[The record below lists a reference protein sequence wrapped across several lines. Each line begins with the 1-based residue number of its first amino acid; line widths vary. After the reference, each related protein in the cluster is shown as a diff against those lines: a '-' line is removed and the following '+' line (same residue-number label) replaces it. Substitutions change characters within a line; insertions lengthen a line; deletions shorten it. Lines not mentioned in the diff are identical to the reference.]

1 MNRIILLIFTLLI
14 GLQSYAIKPTRTYSN
29 THVKMELEHE
39 VLRIET
45 KDGISLNVWHLPS
58 SETGTPI
65 IISQSDAGNMGDWL
79 YLGLYLQAYGLDVW
93 MYDYRGF
100 GKSEDFNII
109 QNQLFHIE
117 FTEDLAAICD
127 YVYSKTGKVPALM
140 GISMGTIIVNEYIRK
155 ADIPVSHLVFD
166 GYVADPQKRIDKLA
180 ENGKVVM
187 LPKGYK
193 NREYKQKNRNTLFIV
208 AEKDQYSTV
217 ADIPK
222 GNADMQQVKVFDCE
236 HISGFFKYP
245 VEYTELIISFLEG
258 QLKSD

>member
-29 THVKMELEHE
+29 TPVKMELEHE

-100 GKSEDFNII
+100 GNSEDFNII

-155 ADIPVSHLVFD
+155 ADIPVSHLLFD

-245 VEYTELIISFLEG
+245 VEYTELIVSFLEG

>member
-29 THVKMELEHE
+29 TPVKMELEHE

-100 GKSEDFNII
+100 GNSEDFNII

-155 ADIPVSHLVFD
+155 ADIPVSHLLFD

-222 GNADMQQVKVFDCE
+222 GNADMQHVKVFDCE

-245 VEYTELIISFLEG
+245 VEYTELIVSFLEG

>member
-29 THVKMELEHE
+29 TPVKMELEHE

-100 GKSEDFNII
+100 GNSEDFNII

-117 FTEDLAAICD
+117 FTEDLAAIYD

-155 ADIPVSHLVFD
+155 ADIPVTHLVFD
-166 GYVADPQKRIDKLA
+166 GYVADPQKWIDKLA
-180 ENGKVVM
+180 KNGKVVM

-245 VEYTELIISFLEG
+245 VEYTELIVSFLEG

>member
-1 MNRIILLIFTLLI
+1 MSSIA
-14 GLQSYAIKPTRTYSN
+14 SYAINPTRTYSN
-29 THVKMELEHE
+29 TPVKMELEHE

-45 KDGISLNVWHLPS
+45 KDGMSLNVWHLPS

-100 GKSEDFNII
+100 GESEDFNII

-127 YVYSKTGKVPALM
+127 YAYSKTGKVPALM

-208 AEKDQYSTV
+208 AEKDQYSIV

-222 GNADMQQVKVFDCE
+222 GNADMQHVKVFDCE
-236 HISGFFKYP
+236 HISGFFKQP
-245 VEYTELIISFLEG
+245 VEYTETILAFLNNN
-258 QLKSD
+258 

>member
-1 MNRIILLIFTLLI
+1 MKRIALIFI
-14 GLQSYAIKPTRTYSN
+14 IMMSSIASYAINPTRTYSN
-29 THVKMELEHE
+29 TPVKMELEHE

-45 KDGISLNVWHLPS
+45 KDGMSLNVWHLPS

-100 GKSEDFNII
+100 GESEDFDII

-127 YVYSKTGKVPALM
+127 YAYSKTGKVPALM

-166 GYVADPQKRIDKLA
+166 GYVADPQKWIDKLA
-180 ENGKVVM
+180 KNGKVVM

-193 NREYKQKNRNTLFIV
+193 NRKYKLKNRNTLFIV
-208 AEKDQYSTV
+208 AEKDQYSIV

-222 GNADMQQVKVFDCE
+222 GNADMQHVKVFDCE
-236 HISGFFKYP
+236 HISGFFKQP
-245 VEYTELIISFLEG
+245 VEYTETILAFLNNN
-258 QLKSD
+258 

>member
-29 THVKMELEHE
+29 TPVKMELEHE

-100 GKSEDFNII
+100 GNSEDFNII

-140 GISMGTIIVNEYIRK
+140 GISMGSIIVNEYIRK

>member
-29 THVKMELEHE
+29 IPVKMELEHE

-100 GKSEDFNII
+100 GNSEDFNII

-127 YVYSKTGKVPALM
+127 YVYSKTGKAPALM
-140 GISMGTIIVNEYIRK
+140 GISMGSIIVNEYIRK

-245 VEYTELIISFLEG
+245 VEYTELIVSFLEG

>member
-1 MNRIILLIFTLLI
+1 MNRIILLIFSLLI

-29 THVKMELEHE
+29 TPVKMELEHE

-140 GISMGTIIVNEYIRK
+140 GISMGSIIVNEYIRK

-222 GNADMQQVKVFDCE
+222 GNADIQQVKVFDCE

>member
-29 THVKMELEHE
+29 TPVKMELEHE

-100 GKSEDFNII
+100 GNSEDFNII

-155 ADIPVSHLVFD
+155 ADIPVSHLLFD
-166 GYVADPQKRIDKLA
+166 GYVADPQKWIDKLA
-180 ENGKVVM
+180 KNGKVVM

-208 AEKDQYSTV
+208 AGKDQYSIV

-245 VEYTELIISFLEG
+245 VEYTELIVSFLEG

>member
-1 MNRIILLIFTLLI
+1 MTRIILLILTLLI

-29 THVKMELEHE
+29 TPSKMELEHE

-58 SETGTPI
+58 ADPGTPI

-100 GKSEDFNII
+100 GESEDFPIV

-127 YVYSKTGKVPALM
+127 YAYSKTGKVPALM

-166 GYVADPQKRIDKLA
+166 GYVEDPQKCIDKLA
-180 ENGKVVM
+180 KNGKVVM
-187 LPKGYK
+187 LTKGYK
-193 NREYKQKNRNTLFIV
+193 NRKYKQKNRNTLFIV
-208 AEKDQYSTV
+208 AEKDQYSIV

-222 GNADMQQVKVFDCE
+222 GNADMQHVKVFDCE
-236 HISGFFKYP
+236 HISGFFKQP
-245 VEYTELIISFLEG
+245 VEYTETILAFLNNN
-258 QLKSD
+258 